1 MKRPM
6 AYPKATGS
14 MKTRVQKDQAYDRAH
29 GIKEDSPRDK
39 KMDRK
44 MGITEAAERKY
55 GTMPKKGKK

>member
-14 MKTRVQKDQAYDRAH
+14 VRQRVQKDQAYDRNR
-29 GIKEDSPRDK
+29 GIKEDSKADQ

-44 MGITEAAERKY
+44 MGISAADERKY
-55 GTMPKKGKK
+55 GKKGKR